1 MSKYK
6 LIYDLESKKSPL
18 NLITFLLNPFQMI
31 HFSVVTYLLQFT
43 KWIDY
48 FLLYEKY

>member
-6 LIYDLESKKSPL
+6 INDDSESKKSPL
-18 NLITFLLNPFQMI
+18 NLIIFLLNPFQMI

-43 KWIDY
+43 KL
-48 FLLYEKY
+48 FPPL